1 MFPRQSSYMTY
12 HCIDISLSNNL
23 VPGLGTLHCP
33 RAHSMSSKVR
43 LSDFFDSFGYF
54 SMVLPMLLGLQT
66 VYIVVSYISMQVII
80 CSTK

>member
-1 MFPRQSSYMTY
+1 MTH

-33 RAHSMSSKVR
+33 RAHSMVSKVR
-43 LSDFFDSFGYF
+43 PSDFFDSFGYF
-54 SMVLPMLLGLQT
+54 SMVLPMSLGLQT
-66 VYIVVSYISMQVII
+66 IYIVVSYISMQVII